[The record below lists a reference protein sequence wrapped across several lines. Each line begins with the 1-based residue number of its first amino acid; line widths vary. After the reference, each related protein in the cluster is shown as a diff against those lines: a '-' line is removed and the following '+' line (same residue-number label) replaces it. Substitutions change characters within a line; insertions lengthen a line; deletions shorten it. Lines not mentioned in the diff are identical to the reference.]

1 MSSRTRRARTDYS
14 HSGSESSYSDSS
26 DHSRSTAPTLYSVRP
41 GLEHFKT
48 AAPSLGG
55 HEPASLSRSSYSARS
70 SRETYASTGYS
81 DDERSEDLPKYDVPS
96 QSLEAFPSS
105 AIPSTPSDFAHLF
118 PSTRRLHIK
127 HDDATVDGN
136 MNLRVDTEAYT
147 SGGRKLALTLFHL
160 RMHDLRHRE
169 FSLRRYCRDSGR
181 EVCHSSR
188 KVARPSPGKRPT
200 FQHSVSS
207 ALSSIRS
214 KSENKT
220 STTAS
225 IRRRDSGYSS
235 TFDKEDDEEKEE
247 IETGRTASHDGD
259 GASTSKSVVRL
270 EFSNYAHIDV
280 KARGTK
286 ASKKYEF
293 EFWGTKYAWKRVARK
308 DGNSIETSYNLINVR
323 TGKPI
328 AYVVPEALTTAEA
341 DEEKDKGG
349 WIPPCSMWISDE
361 KVLSGVTDV
370 AESVSPTSWGHVWP
384 N

>member
-1 MSSRTRRARTDYS
+1 MPSRIRRARTDYS
-14 HSGSESSYSDSS
+14 HSGSESSYSYSDSS
-26 DHSRSTAPTLYSVRP
+26 DQSRSTAPTLYSVRP
-41 GLEHFKT
+41 GLDHVKI
-48 AAPSLGG
+48 AASSFDEY
-55 HEPASLSRSSYSARS
+55 EPALTPRSSYGSRC
-70 SRETYASTGYS
+70 SRETFESSEFS
-81 DDERSEDLPKYDVPS
+81 DENRSEDLPEYDVPDES
-96 QSLEAFPSS
+96 PDVFPSS

-118 PSTRRLHIK
+118 PSTRRLHIR

-136 MNLRVDTEAYT
+136 MNLRVDTEAHT
-147 SGGRKLALTLFHL
+147 SGGSKLALTLFHL

-188 KVARPSPGKRPT
+188 KVVKPTPGRRPI

-214 KSENKT
+214 KSEHKT
-220 STTAS
+220 STVANLT
-225 IRRRDSGYSS
+225 RRDSGYSS
-235 TFDKEDDEEKEE
+235 AFDEDE
-247 IETGRTASHDGD
+247 DGD
-259 GASTSKSVVRL
+259 IEFKGATSHVQDGVSVSKSVVRL
-270 EFSNYAHIDV
+270 EFSNYAHVDV

-293 EFWGTKYAWKRVARK
+293 EFWGTKYAWKRVTRR
-308 DGNSIETSYNLINVR
+308 DGDSVETSFNLINMR
-323 TGKPI
+323 TNDPI
-328 AYVVPEALTTAEA
+328 AYIVPEALTTAEA

-361 KVLSGVTDV
+361 KVLGGVTDV
-370 AESVSPTSWGHVWP
+370 AESVTPISWAHIWP